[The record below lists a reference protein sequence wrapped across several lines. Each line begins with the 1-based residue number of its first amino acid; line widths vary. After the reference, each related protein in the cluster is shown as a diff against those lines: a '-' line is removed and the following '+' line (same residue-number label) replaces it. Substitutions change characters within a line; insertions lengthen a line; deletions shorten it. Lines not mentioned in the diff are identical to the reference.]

1 MKALDAVLAVSAYAP
16 QVSLESKMLRPLKKL
31 RPDASESRFMGAALA
46 ISVAAGL
53 LAGVLALAIGETP
66 ALGLIGFAL
75 ALGFILMLPTMEMRS
90 RTAGFEARLPLM
102 LRTLSMLL
110 DMRIPYQKALEIAAR
125 DEPELGP
132 VVLDIRNGVTVQKA
146 FARLALT
153 HDSFPV
159 KRALSQLLTAYEV
172 GTSGREIARIGDEML
187 SLQRHELR
195 EHSSRSAIFG
205 LMFIVSAAVLP
216 TFFLVYAILGN
227 FTTGEDAALDQP
239 SMAAA
244 MLLAFPLISL
254 MILALAGAMLPRSA
268 LESGSGGIDAAV
280 LGPCALMVASLV
292 LLPQEFSLPGIALGC
307 AAAGYLVWRKYG
319 DEKRV
324 EDLERHLPDA
334 LFAVAGLPKSTRM
347 DDLFGVIEKS
357 GYGPLS
363 EEAGK
368 CRKQLAANLS
378 TGSVLEDLSSRNRSP
393 MLGRACEML
402 NHVFST
408 NSFDRLNRLAED
420 MMEFTEV
427 RRERAGLLSMQ
438 KYTLV
443 FGGLLIP
450 LILRITLDL
459 LGSMAGLFPGGG
471 SGAAPQI
478 GFAYSLVPAYLV
490 IYALLASIYISA
502 IDERRSRS
510 AGYFLAIALLA
521 LSAFFLINI

>member
-1 MKALDAVLAVSAYAP
+1 MKALDLVIRISAYAP
-16 QVSLESKMLRPLKKL
+16 QIRLESKMLKPLKKL
-31 RPDASESRFMGAALA
+31 RPDASEAKYTGAAIVL
-46 ISVAAGL
+46 SLG
-53 LAGVLALAIGETP
+53 AGVLIGALALAMGES
-66 ALGLIGFAL
+66 AAFGLIGSAL
-75 ALGFILMLPTMEMRS
+75 AFGFVLMLPSLEMRA
-90 RTAGFEARLPLM
+90 RTAEFEARLPLM

-110 DMRIPYQKALEIAAR
+110 DMRIPFQKALELTSA
-125 DEPELGP
+125 DEPEMRP
-132 VVLDIRNGVTVQKA
+132 VLDDIGNGVTVQKA
-146 FARLALT
+146 FARLAIT
-153 HDSFPV
+153 HDSFTV

-172 GTSGREIARIGDEML
+172 GSSGHEIARIGDEML
-187 SLQRHELR
+187 SMQRHALR
-195 EHSSRSAIFG
+195 EHASRSAIFG

-216 TFFLVYAILGN
+216 TFFLVYAILGG
-227 FTTGEDAALDQP
+227 FSADASASVDQGG
-239 SMAAA
+239 MAIA
-244 MLLAFPLISL
+244 MLVIFPLISL
-254 MILALAGAMLPRSA
+254 MILLLARAMLPRSA
-268 LESGSGGIDAAV
+268 LESGSGGMDITV
-280 LGPCALMVASLV
+280 FGPCALMVASFV
-292 LLPQEFSLPGIALGC
+292 FLPQGFALPGGGLG
-307 AAAGYLVWRKYG
+307 AMAAGYLVWSKYN
-319 DEKRV
+319 DEKRT

-347 DDLFGVIEKS
+347 EDLFGVIERS

-378 TGSVLEDLSSRNRSP
+378 TGTVLEDLSSRNRSP

-402 NHVFST
+402 AHVFST

-420 MMEFTEV
+420 MMEFAEV
-427 RRERAGLLSMQ
+427 KRERAGLLSMQ

-459 LGSMAGLFPGGG
+459 LGSMAGLFSDGG
-471 SGAAPQI
+471 ATPQI
-478 GFAYSLVPAYLV
+478 GFAYSLAPAYLI

-510 AGYFLAIALLA
+510 AGYFLAIAALA